1 MTAEE
6 PGVEPQDCEAIDAY
20 EAALDAFA
28 EKLNLL
34 HISGGSP
41 SYSTVAAASLR
52 PRLTT
57 TGLNE
62 MLSGKRLPSLEALLE
77 YLRVVNT
84 PSGLDKPAAA
94 KFRADA
100 ALVQEWRGHWQDAK
114 LLQRRAQAAN
124 KRVRAT
130 VRQVHDDAVRDA
142 EALRTA
148 AHAEAERIR
157 TSAHTDAEGI
167 RARARRDADELLDRA
182 CETTTVPTPDR
193 PEPQRSGS
201 GTVRAGLLPGLGT
214 VTGLRPAAAV
224 LAVAVVAVTTIL
236 VSDSFTGT
244 PGDCPDGRT
253 QAAAR
258 QADAVSSNGHGNVR
272 AVAFA
277 VEPAAFITLYPG
289 HSLLRGF
296 PTPSTSPTPDEPPTT
311 HTSPTPAESPTPR
324 PSATSTPTPAPSQS
338 APCTKRSG

>member
-1 MTAEE
+1 MAVEE
-6 PGVEPQDCEAIDAY
+6 PGVEPQDCEAVDAY

-41 SYSTVAAASLR
+41 SYSTVAAASVR

-62 MLSGKRLPSLEALLE
+62 MLSGKRLPSLETLLE
-77 YLRVVNT
+77 YLRVVTT

-100 ALVQEWRGHWQDAK
+100 ELAEEWRGHWQDAK

-157 TSAHTDAEGI
+157 TSAHTDAEDI
-167 RARARRDADELLDRA
+167 RARARRDADELLDRSR
-182 CETTTVPTPDR
+182 ETTTATTPAS
-193 PEPQRSGS
+193 PEPRRPGR
-201 GTVRAGLLPGLGT
+201 GGAGLLPSLG

-224 LAVAVVAVTTIL
+224 LAVAVVAVATIL

-258 QADAVSSNGHGNVR
+258 HADAVSSNGHGNVR
-272 AVAFA
+272 PVAFA
-277 VEPAAFITLYPG
+277 AQPAAFITLSPG
-289 HSLLRGF
+289 HPLLRGF
-296 PTPSTSPTPDEPPTT
+296 PTPSTSPTPAATPTPD
-311 HTSPTPAESPTPR
+311 TSPTPAESPTPS
-324 PSATSTPTPAPSQS
+324 PSATSPTPAPSRS
-338 APCTKRSG
+338 APCTQRSG

>member
-1 MTAEE
+1 MAEE
-6 PGVEPQDCEAIDAY
+6 EFGVEPQDCEAIDAY

-41 SYSTVAAASLR
+41 SYSTIAAASVR

-62 MLSGKRLPSLEALLE
+62 MLSGKRLPSLETLLE
-77 YLRVVNT
+77 YLRVVTT

-100 ALVQEWRGHWQDAK
+100 QLVEEWRGHWQDAK

-157 TSAHTDAEGI
+157 TSAHTDAEDI

-182 CETTTVPTPDR
+182 RETTTDTTPGS
-193 PEPQRSGS
+193 PEPQPAGS
-201 GTVRAGLLPGLGT
+201 APMRAGLSPGLGKLT
-214 VTGLRPAAAV
+214 RLRPAAAV
-224 LAVAVVAVTTIL
+224 LAVAVVAVATIL

-258 QADAVSSNGHGNVR
+258 YADAVSSNGHANVR
-272 AVAFA
+272 PVAFA
-277 VEPAAFITLYPG
+277 AQPAAFIPNPSG
-289 HSLLRGF
+289 HPLLRGF
-296 PTPSTSPTPDEPPTT
+296 PTPSTSPTPDEPPTP
-311 HTSPTPAESPTPR
+311 HTSPTPAKSPA
-324 PSATSTPTPAPSQS
+324 PSPAATSTPTPAPSPS
-338 APCTKRSG
+338 VRCTERSG

>member
-1 MTAEE
+1 MAAEAS
-6 PGVEPQDCEAIDAY
+6 GVEPQDCEAIDAY

-34 HISGGSP
+34 HIAGGSP
-41 SYSTVAAASLR
+41 SYSTVAAASVR

-62 MLSGKRLPSLEALLE
+62 MLSGKRLPTLESLLE
-77 YLRVVNT
+77 YLRVVTT
-84 PSGLDKPAAA
+84 PSGLDKPAAV

-142 EALRTA
+142 EALRTE

-157 TSAHTDAEGI
+157 TNAHTDADDI
-167 RARARRDADELLDRA
+167 RARAHRDADELLDQARKTTPAPTAEAAEPPYTESRA
-182 CETTTVPTPDR
+182 
-193 PEPQRSGS
+193 
-201 GTVRAGLLPGLGT
+201 VRAGLPPGLGR
-214 VTGLRPAAAV
+214 VPGLRPVGVV
-224 LAVAVVAVTTIL
+224 LAVAVVAVATIL

-244 PGDCPDGRT
+244 PGDCRDGRT
-253 QAAAR
+253 QAAELN
-258 QADAVSSNGHGNVR
+258 ADAVASNDHGNVR
-272 AVAFA
+272 PVAFA
-277 VEPAAFITLYPG
+277 VEPAAFITLPAG
-289 HSLLRGF
+289 HPLLRGF
-296 PTPSTSPTPDEPPTT
+296 PTPSTASTTESSPTSD
-311 HTSPTPAESPTPR
+311 TSPTPEALPTPS
-324 PSATSTPTPAPSQS
+324 PSTTPAPAPSRS
-338 APCTKRSG
+338 ARCKNSSG